1 MLAAFCS
8 FMYFSFCKRGF
19 AALCKYRKLSLSL
32 NNIAIYTCIIVGTFI
47 FGKKKKIDQ
56 EGSCDSEI
64 LRHHWHMLTRGK

>member
-47 FGKKKKIDQ
+47 FGKKKKKDQ
-56 EGSCDSEI
+56 LEVPVMTPKFESITGIC
-64 LRHHWHMLTRGK
+64 

>member
-47 FGKKKKIDQ
+47 FGKKKKMDQ
-56 EGSCDSEI
+56 EVPVMTPKFESITGIC
-64 LRHHWHMLTRGK
+64 

>member
-56 EGSCDSEI
+56 LEVPVMTPKFESITGIC
-64 LRHHWHMLTRGK
+64 